1 MVYGRRNR
9 NRKSGP
15 SLAIHNAG
23 DMDSISGGGTKIP
36 HYFFGTTKKEKK
48 QKKQG
53 MTPVLKELFTRGKG
67 HIQKK
72 LPEVLGVKIGEGRER
87 ESTKPCW
94 VQNQV
99 LTFEC

>member
-1 MVYGRRNR
+1 MYMPGEKHSGWGQVMVYGRRDR

-48 QKKQG
+48 
-53 MTPVLKELFTRGKG
+53 
-67 HIQKK
+67 
-72 LPEVLGVKIGEGRER
+72 
-87 ESTKPCW
+87 
-94 VQNQV
+94 
-99 LTFEC
+99 

>member
-1 MVYGRRNR
+1 MEEGIEIGKVGLPWL
-9 NRKSGP
+9 STTQGTWVQ
-15 SLAIHNAG
+15 SLVG
-23 DMDSISGGGTKIP
+23 ELIP